1 MVPIIELGLFGV
13 IILMKID
20 FNSDIFI
27 RVPPDNDS
35 VGVCSKVHLGELH
48 QICTKS
54 ILKKLIFKKL

>member
-54 ILKKLIFKKL
+54 I